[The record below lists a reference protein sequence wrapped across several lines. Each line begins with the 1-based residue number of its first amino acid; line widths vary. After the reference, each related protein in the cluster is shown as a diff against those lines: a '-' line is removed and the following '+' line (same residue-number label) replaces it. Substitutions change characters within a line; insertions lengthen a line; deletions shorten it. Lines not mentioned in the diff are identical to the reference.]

1 MYELS
6 FTEKVNNLKNI
17 DSKEVGE
24 SIDEEKASAFLG
36 LHALTGSHF
45 TSKFNGKSKATRWK
59 IFNKSDELV
68 QRAFSNFGE
77 TDDLPLADTEKF
89 LRTYLALKV
98 SI

>member
-45 TSKFNGKSKATRWK
+45 TSKFNGKSKATCWK

>member
-45 TSKFNGKSKATRWK
+45 TSKFNGKSKATCWK

-68 QRAFSNFGE
+68 QRAFSKFGE
-77 TDDLPLADTEKF
+77 TDDLPLADTKKF

>member
-1 MYELS
+1 M
-6 FTEKVNNLKNI
+6 
-17 DSKEVGE
+17 GE
-24 SIDEEKASAFLG
+24 RIGEEKASAFLG
-36 LHALTGSHF
+36 IHALIGSHF
-45 TSKFNGKSKATRWK
+45 TSKFNGKWKATCWK

-68 QRAFSNFGE
+68 LRAFSKFGE